1 MRHNDKINHL
11 GRTSAHRKSML
22 TNMAVSLIMHKRINT
37 TLAKAKELRTFV
49 EPIIT
54 ISKDDI
60 KYAEANAADDKAK
73 VYNKNRR
80 MNARRLAFA
89 RLRDKEA
96 VKELFANVTPKVA
109 TRNGGYTRI
118 LKTFVRQGDNAKMC
132 MMELVDFNTIYNPT
146 KGSAA
151 TPKKRV
157 RRSKKKSNEQPT
169 EGQVTTAENKSAE

>member
-11 GRTSAHRKSML
+11 GRKTAHRKSML

-54 ISKDDI
+54 VSKDDI
-60 KYAEANAADDKAK
+60 KFAEANAADDKAK

-80 MNARRLAFA
+80 MNAHRLVFA

-118 LKTFVRQGDNAKMC
+118 LKTYVRQGDNAKMC
-132 MMELVDFNTIYNPT
+132 MMELVDFNTTYNPT
-146 KGSAA
+146 KASA
-151 TPKKRV
+151 
-157 RRSKKKSNEQPT
+157 QPT
-169 EGQVTTAENKSAE
+169 EKRTRRSRKKSSAKPAEGQTPTAENNSAE